1 MPKKRFMHDNKVC
14 FHEHILTGDKQIVWC
29 SLNQAAA
36 GCFLTLP
43 AKQTKTPHVC
53 TLDGPAAA
61 ALPPASA
68 QHPARPRSLKTTT
81 EWCFG
86 DLSSICRDN
95 CFSLSVL
102 RWLIGALNKK
112 ASRGI
117 GLRGEQR
124 CKARGHL
131 IKYWALSDGCV
142 CWWPELWAMLIKI
155 SLLSGDS
162 LHTVPRRAHLQRS
175 FDSAA
180 KH

>member
-1 MPKKRFMHDNKVC
+1 MHDNKIC
-14 FHEHILTGDKQIVWC
+14 FYGHILTGDKKDSVMLTEWGC
-29 SLNQAAA
+29 SWMFSHDSWKNN
-36 GCFLTLP
+36 
-43 AKQTKTPHVC
+43 PHIS

-61 ALPPASA
+61 PLPASA
-68 QHPARPRSLKTTT
+68 QCPARPQSLKTTT

-86 DLSSICRDN
+86 DLSSICCDN

-102 RWLIGALNKK
+102 RWLIGTLNKK
-112 ASRGI
+112 ALRGI
-117 GLRGEQR
+117 GLRGEPR

-131 IKYWALSDGCV
+131 IKYWALSDGCL
-142 CWWPELWAMLIKI
+142 CRWPELWAMLIKI
-155 SLLSGDS
+155 SLLSGDP